1 VHPDA
6 VQINEMLKRLVA
18 ECLGTFALVF
28 CGTGAIIVNQESGG
42 IVTHPGIAMVF
53 GLVVMVMILSFGHIS
68 GAHVNPAVSVALS
81 IAGRFKKSNVIPY
94 MLAQVAGAL
103 MASLCLH
110 FLFPENVLLG
120 STIPRG
126 SPMQSFLLEMILT
139 FLLMVVILTS
149 TAKKDH
155 GLLGPALAI
164 GGTIGMEALFAGP
177 ICGAS
182 MNPAR
187 SIGPAIIANHFQYVW
202 IYILAPL
209 TGAAL
214 GSIVYGVIVDFNFI
228 KKESEKV

>member
-1 VHPDA
+1 
-6 VQINEMLKRLVA
+6 MLKRLLA
-18 ECLGTFALVF
+18 ECMGTFALVF

-68 GAHVNPAVSVALS
+68 GAHINPAVSIALS
-81 IAGRFKKSNVIPY
+81 IAGRFKKSIVIPY
-94 MLAQVAGAL
+94 ILAQVAGAL

-110 FLFPENVLLG
+110 FLFPGNVLLG

-126 SPMQSFLLEMILT
+126 SPMQSFILEMILT
-139 FLLMVVILTS
+139 FILMFVILTS

-155 GLLGPALAI
+155 SLLGPALAI

-187 SIGPAIIANHFQYVW
+187 SIGPAIISKHYQSIW
-202 IYILAPL
+202 IYIIAPL
-209 TGAAL
+209 TGAVL
-214 GSIVYGVIVDFNFI
+214 GSLVFGIFNDIGFI
-228 KKESEKV
+228 KKSGEAI